1 MNRILVLSAAVL
13 LIIGAAI
20 FQGSIE
26 GRWGSRG
33 ASEAVQAFAARL
45 DNIPENIG
53 DWEGKDVAVDPQ
65 VLEVSG
71 AVGALSRVYTN
82 RYRPDEQVSIY
93 LMCANRRAVST
104 HTPDKC
110 YAAAGFKATDYP
122 QPYHLAAESMAGGAK
137 TDQNKAAET
146 EDADGDKATG
156 EVALLNSA
164 FVKETPQGVERLRV
178 FWAWSKDGDWIA
190 PEGDSRWALQGGDA
204 WYKLYIISSEQ
215 SDGRASLQLDQS
227 PCVKFARDFLPVAQD
242 KLFNAPPP
250 AAAPAAGNAQ
260 AAAPAAAPTT

>member
-1 MNRILVLSAAVL
+1 MNRIFVLSAAAL

-20 FQGSIE
+20 YQGSIE
-26 GRWGSRG
+26 GRWGSSG
-33 ASEAVQAFAARL
+33 ASEEVQAFAARL

-65 VLEVSG
+65 VLQVSG
-71 AVGALSRVYTN
+71 AVGALSRTYTN
-82 RYRPDEQVSIY
+82 RYRPDERVSIY
-93 LMCANRRAVST
+93 LMCADRRAVST

-122 QPYHLAAESMAGGAK
+122 QPYQLAAESMAGADK
-137 TDQNKAAET
+137 ADQTKAGET
-146 EDADGDKATG
+146 KAADGDHAAN

-178 FWAWSKDGDWIA
+178 FWAWSKDGNWIA

-215 SDGRASLQLDQS
+215 ADGRASLQLDQS
-227 PCVKFARDFLPVAQD
+227 PCVKFARDFLPVAKE
-242 KLFNAPPP
+242 KLFTAPAPAP
-250 AAAPAAGNAQ
+250 AKGGAQAAAAPAAK
-260 AAAPAAAPTT
+260 PTT